1 MSFLTSQ
8 GHPDAKHYPLCILWH
23 EVDIA
28 RSRVREEAV
37 TEALLIQAAVG
48 SLLDKKGAENFQ
60 KLLKKM
66 TSDGEE
72 G

>member
-1 MSFLTSQ
+1 MAE
-8 GHPDAKHYPLCILWH
+8 GHPEAKHYPLCILWH

-28 RSRVREEAV
+28 RNRSREVAV
-37 TEALLIQAAVG
+37 TQALLIQAAVG
-48 SLLDKKGAENFQ
+48 SLLNKKGAEHFQ
-60 KLLKKM
+60 KLVKDM